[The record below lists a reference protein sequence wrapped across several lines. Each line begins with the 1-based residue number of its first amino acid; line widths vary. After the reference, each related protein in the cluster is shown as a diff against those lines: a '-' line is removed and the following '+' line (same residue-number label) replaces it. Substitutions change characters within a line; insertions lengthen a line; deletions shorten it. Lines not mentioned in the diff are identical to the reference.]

1 MRPVLI
7 ILFLISLL
15 VTGLTRPPSPT
26 PSPGVTTAVEYF
38 RAEAP
43 VFARRCTDLRSAIQS
58 MDIRDSRSVAAVR
71 RKLIDCRASWKRIE
85 SFLEYF
91 FPTSSRIYNRA
102 PKFEAEE
109 PGMEYQSPLG
119 LQVIETLLYET
130 NTPDR
135 RRQLLEQSSAVASS
149 ASDLPALL
157 YDFRAG
163 DPQILE
169 SLRIELIRIITLDIT
184 GYDAPYLKT
193 GIAEAAGSLQ
203 SLRHQLEPYGP
214 SDSLQSCLDS
224 SIAYCKAHENFD
236 TFDRLKFLK
245 YYALPLQRQL
255 HRLIQ
260 QKDLQ
265 VHTGEATNYTDLFS
279 PDALLPGNSDT
290 ALAAEGS
297 RLFYDKSLSGNGQR
311 SCATCHAPEKKF
323 TDGLTTP
330 LAFDGHSRLDRNAP
344 SLLYSGY
351 QHRQFWDG
359 RAATLEEQIAT
370 VLQDPK
376 EMHSTRSDI
385 STVAKAIGAYIRTL
399 HPQHSP
405 FDIFIEGGPDSLLTA
420 SQVKGANLF
429 MGKAQCAT
437 CHFMPL
443 FNGLIPPDY
452 AVTEFEVLG
461 TTRTDRLDKPQ
472 LSKDPGRYNVYP
484 LPFFKGAF
492 KTPTVRNTA
501 VTAPYMHNGAFRS
514 LEKVL
519 EFYNKGG
526 GQGLGLRMPSQ
537 TLSSHALGLT
547 KKEMQDIIQFLHA
560 LTDNP

>member
-1 MRPVLI
+1 MRPVII
-7 ILFLISLL
+7 ILFLTSLL
-15 VTGLTRPPSPT
+15 ITGLTLPPSPA

-43 VFARRCTDLRSAIQS
+43 VFARHCTGLQSAIRT
-58 MDIRDSRSVAAVR
+58 MDLRDSRSVAAVR

-91 FPTSSRIYNRA
+91 FRTSSRIYNRA

-119 LQVIETLLYET
+119 LQVIENLLYET

-157 YDFRAG
+157 YDFHAG

-169 SLRIELIRIITLDIT
+169 SLRIELIRIITLDIS

-193 GIAEAAGSLQ
+193 GVTEACGSLL
-203 SLRHQLEPYGP
+203 SIKHQLEPYGP
-214 SDSLQSCLDS
+214 SDSLQTCLDS
-224 SIAYCKAHENFD
+224 SIAYCKAHDNFD
-236 TFDRLKFLK
+236 TFDRLHFLK
-245 YYALPLQRQL
+245 YCALPLQRQL
-255 HRLIQ
+255 NLLIQ
-260 QKDLQ
+260 QK
-265 VHTGEATNYTDLFS
+265 NTDLFS
-279 PDALLPGNSDT
+279 PDALVTGLSDS
-290 ALAAEGS
+290 ALIADGK
-297 RLFYDKSLSGNGQR
+297 RLFFDRSLSGNGQR
-311 SCATCHAPEKKF
+311 SCASCHAPEKKF

-330 LAFDGHSRLDRNAP
+330 LAFDGHSRLERNAP
-344 SLLYSGY
+344 SLLYAGFQY
-351 QHRQFWDG
+351 RQFWDG
-359 RAATLEEQIAT
+359 RAATLEDQIVT

-376 EMHSTRSDI
+376 EMHSSQRGSI
-385 STVAKAIGAYIRTL
+385 STARAIAAYIRTL
-399 HPQHSP
+399 HPQNSP
-405 FDIFIEGGPDSLLTA
+405 FDKYIEGGPDSLLTS

-461 TTRTDRLDKPQ
+461 TTRTDRLEKPQ
-472 LSKDPGRYNVYP
+472 LSKDQGRYNVYP

-526 GQGLGLRMPSQ
+526 GQGLGLTMPSQ

-547 KKEMQDIIQFLHA
+547 RKEMQDIIQFLHA

>member
-1 MRPVLI
+1 MRPVII
-7 ILFLISLL
+7 ILFLTSLL
-15 VTGLTRPPSPT
+15 ITGLTLPPSPL

-43 VFARRCTDLRSAIQS
+43 VFARHCTDLQSAIQF
-58 MDIRDSRSVAAVR
+58 MDIHDPHSVAAAR
-71 RKLIDCRASWKRIE
+71 RRLIDCRASWKRIE

-91 FPTSSRIYNRA
+91 FRTSSRIYNRA

-135 RRQLLEQSSAVASS
+135 RRQLLEQSAAVASS

-169 SLRIELIRIITLDIT
+169 SLRIELIRIITMDIT

-193 GIAEAAGSLQ
+193 GIAEAYESLL
-203 SLRHQLEPYGP
+203 SIKHQLEPYSP
-214 SDSLQSCLDS
+214 SGSLQSCLDS
-224 SIAYCKAHENFD
+224 SIAYCRTHGNFD

-245 YYALPLQRQL
+245 YYALPLQRHL
-255 HRLIQ
+255 NLLIQ
-260 QKDLQ
+260 KKSS
-265 VHTGEATNYTDLFS
+265 DLFS
-279 PDALLPGNSDT
+279 PDALITGPSDSALITNGN
-290 ALAAEGS
+290 

-330 LAFDGHSRLDRNAP
+330 LAFDGRSRLDRNAP
-344 SLLYSGY
+344 SLLYSGF

-359 RAATLEEQIAT
+359 RAATLEDQIVT

-376 EMHSTRSDI
+376 EMHSTRPDI
-385 STVAKAIGAYIRTL
+385 ISIARAIAAYIRTL
-399 HPQHSP
+399 HPQNSP
-405 FDIFIEGGPDSLLTA
+405 FDKFIEGGPDSLLTT

-472 LSKDPGRYNVYP
+472 LSKDQGRYNVYP

-501 VTAPYMHNGAFRS
+501 VTGPYMHNGAYHR

-526 GQGLGLRMPSQ
+526 GQGLGLNIPSQ
-537 TLSSHALGLT
+537 TLPSHALGLT
-547 KKEMQDIIQFLHA
+547 KKEMQDIVQFLHA

>member
-1 MRPVLI
+1 LLTCLLI
-7 ILFLISLL
+7 
-15 VTGLTRPPSPT
+15 TGLIRPPSPS
-26 PSPGVTTAVEYF
+26 PSPGVANAVEYF
-38 RAEAP
+38 KTEAP
-43 VFARRCTDLRSAIQS
+43 VFARCCAGLHTAIRTMDLHNG
-58 MDIRDSRSVAAVR
+58 RSVADVR
-71 RKLIDCRASWKRIE
+71 RRLIECRAAWKRIE
-85 SFLEYF
+85 PFLEYF
-91 FPTSSRIYNRA
+91 FRTSSRIYNRA

-109 PGMEYQSPLG
+109 PGMEYQTPLG

-135 RRQLLEQSSAVASS
+135 PRQLLEQSSAVASS
-149 ASDLPALL
+149 ASDLNALL
-157 YDFRAG
+157 YDLHAG
-163 DPQILE
+163 DEQILE

-193 GIAEAAGSLQ
+193 GIAEAYESLL
-203 SLRHQLEPYGP
+203 SIKHQLEPYDPAG
-214 SDSLQSCLDS
+214 SLQSCLDS
-224 SIAYCKAHENFD
+224 SITYCRMHGNFD
-236 TFDRLKFLK
+236 TFDRLHFLK

-255 HRLIQ
+255 NLLIRQKNLRLN
-260 QKDLQ
+260 
-265 VHTGEATNYTDLFS
+265 TGKVTNYTDLFS
-279 PDALLPGNSDT
+279 PDAFITGPSDT
-290 ALAAEGS
+290 ALITNGK
-297 RLFYDKSLSGNGQR
+297 RLFYDRSLSGNGQR

-330 LAFDGHSRLDRNAP
+330 LAFDGHSRLGRNAP
-344 SLLYSGY
+344 SLLYAGF

-359 RAATLEEQIAT
+359 RAASLEDQIAT
-370 VLQDPK
+370 VLRDPK
-376 EMHSTRSDI
+376 EMHSTRPDI
-385 STVAKAIGAYIRTL
+385 TSIARDIAAYIRTL
-399 HPQHSP
+399 HPQNSP
-405 FDIFIEGGPDSLLTA
+405 FDNYIEGGPDSLLTVR
-420 SQVKGANLF
+420 QVRGGNLF

-443 FNGLIPPDY
+443 FNGLIPPDF

-472 LSKDPGRYNVYP
+472 LSKDQGRYNVYS

-501 VTAPYMHNGAFRS
+501 VTAPYMHNGAFHS

-526 GQGLGLRMPSQ
+526 GQGLGLNIPSQ
-537 TLSSHALGLT
+537 TLSPHALGLT
-547 KKEMQDIIQFLHA
+547 KKEMQDIIQFLNA